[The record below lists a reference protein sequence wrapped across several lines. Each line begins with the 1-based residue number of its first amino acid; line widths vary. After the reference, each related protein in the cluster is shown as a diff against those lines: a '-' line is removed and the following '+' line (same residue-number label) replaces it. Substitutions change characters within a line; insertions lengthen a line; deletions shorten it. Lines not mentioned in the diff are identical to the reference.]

1 MGLIDDIVDSCKK
14 TVRKAWAGTKKL
26 VKDSADYVCTKV
38 SKTWNAL
45 TGKDKFKQAEELLN
59 KIEEEYSNAKL
70 NYEKK
75 VLEISSKIEKKI
87 FKINYHKKDIY
98 DNHFT
103 KFVSLGNK
111 LHNISIKGK
120 NFLEYF
126 DDSITQVKILNGVR
140 SKNELY
146 MIDFN
151 NLKFTE
157 IALGFLTLGFF
168 TRKKANQTLFKVQE
182 EEMRINEEIQ
192 KMEAQLIKAQVI
204 LESIDNVDEYFC
216 ILIQNYSRLLDRF
229 EYGIKSQIQKNIL
242 KGDKLDNGK
251 LNFKMMPIA
260 HIEEFQ
266 ALFNLS
272 IVLKQM
278 ASLGYLSEDGK
289 INDEDIKS
297 VENIKNLINNS
308 NLLAA

>member
-103 KFVSLGNK
+103 KFVSL
-111 LHNISIKGK
+111 
-120 NFLEYF
+120 
-126 DDSITQVKILNGVR
+126 
-140 SKNELY
+140 
-146 MIDFN
+146 
-151 NLKFTE
+151 
-157 IALGFLTLGFF
+157 
-168 TRKKANQTLFKVQE
+168 
-182 EEMRINEEIQ
+182 
-192 KMEAQLIKAQVI
+192 
-204 LESIDNVDEYFC
+204 
-216 ILIQNYSRLLDRF
+216 
-229 EYGIKSQIQKNIL
+229 
-242 KGDKLDNGK
+242 
-251 LNFKMMPIA
+251 
-260 HIEEFQ
+260 
-266 ALFNLS
+266 
-272 IVLKQM
+272 
-278 ASLGYLSEDGK
+278 
-289 INDEDIKS
+289 
-297 VENIKNLINNS
+297 
-308 NLLAA
+308 